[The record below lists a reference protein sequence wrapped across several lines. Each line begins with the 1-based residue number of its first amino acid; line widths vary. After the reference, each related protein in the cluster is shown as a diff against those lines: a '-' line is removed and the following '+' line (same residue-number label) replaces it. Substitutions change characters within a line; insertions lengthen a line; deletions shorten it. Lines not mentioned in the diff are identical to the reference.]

1 MIPPSCK
8 TTFYVMV
15 GIRFSEDHY
24 KSGYER
30 RPIDV
35 SYVAAILK
43 MPLFSVHLFSILAS
57 YKWYSLPYTVSLSLR
72 LFVDG
77 LVLNLTTVN

>member
-1 MIPPSCK
+1 
-8 TTFYVMV
+8 MV
-15 GIRFSEDHY
+15 GIWFSEDHY

-43 MPLFSVHLFSILAS
+43 MPLCIYFLYWHHTNGI
-57 YKWYSLPYTVSLSLR
+57 LSLIR
-72 LFVDG
+72 TL
-77 LVLNLTTVN
+77 